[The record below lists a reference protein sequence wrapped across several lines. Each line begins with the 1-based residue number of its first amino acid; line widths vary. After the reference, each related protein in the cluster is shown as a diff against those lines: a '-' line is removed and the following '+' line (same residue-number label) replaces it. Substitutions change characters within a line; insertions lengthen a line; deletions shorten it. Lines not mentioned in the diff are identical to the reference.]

1 MNEQYHVDTGLDD
14 QKGTELKVSLV
25 VQPFLSLL
33 VLLVASVLLV
43 LADVRHLVRK
53 RVGHLS
59 PAGGAGDTLP

>member
-43 LADVRHLVRK
+43 LADVRHLVRE
-53 RVGHLS
+53 RVLLLG
-59 PAGGAGDTLP
+59 PVGEAGDTRP